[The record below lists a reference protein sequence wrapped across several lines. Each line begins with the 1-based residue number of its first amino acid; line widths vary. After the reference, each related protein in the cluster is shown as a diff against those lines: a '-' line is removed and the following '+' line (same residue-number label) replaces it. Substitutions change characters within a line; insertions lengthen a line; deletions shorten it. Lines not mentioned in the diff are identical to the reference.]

1 MMSPVRILIADDHAL
16 VRSGLRA
23 LLQRVEDFEVVGE
36 AANGRDA
43 LRMVRELAPD
53 IALLDV
59 TMPELNGIDA
69 AASIVRDGPG
79 NTRAVMLSMHGT
91 CGYVRAAL
99 AAGASGYVLKDSG
112 IDELEHA
119 LRAVAR
125 GERWVTPTLARHLD
139 AADAGAAGDRPPL
152 TPRQREVLQLIAE
165 GNGTRLIAEK
175 LAVSVKTIETH
186 RAQIM
191 ERLGIH
197 DVAGLTR
204 YALRIGMIG
213 PD

>member
-1 MMSPVRILIADDHAL
+1 MSQVTILIADDHAL

-23 LLQRVEDFEVVGE
+23 LLQQVDGFEVVGE

-43 LRMVRELAPD
+43 VRMVRELAPD

-69 AASIVRDGPG
+69 AASIVREGAG
-79 NTRAVMLSMHGT
+79 ATRAVMLSMHGSG
-91 CGYVRAAL
+91 GYVRAAL

-125 GERWVTPTLARHLD
+125 GERWVAPALARH
-139 AADAGAAGDRPPL
+139 AGEADTGAGAARPPL

-175 LAVSVKTIETH
+175 LGVSVTTIETH

-191 ERLGIH
+191 ERLGIR

-204 YALRIGMIG
+204 YALRVGMVG

>member
-1 MMSPVRILIADDHAL
+1 V
-16 VRSGLRA
+16 
-23 LLQRVEDFEVVGE
+23 
-36 AANGRDA
+36 
-43 LRMVRELAPD
+43 
-53 IALLDV
+53 
-59 TMPELNGIDA
+59 
-69 AASIVRDGPG
+69 
-79 NTRAVMLSMHGT
+79 
-91 CGYVRAAL
+91 
-99 AAGASGYVLKDSG
+99 
-112 IDELEHA
+112 DE
-119 LRAVAR
+119 
-125 GERWVTPTLARHLD
+125 
-139 AADAGAAGDRPPL
+139 ADAGVVGDRPPL

>member
-1 MMSPVRILIADDHAL
+1 MSQVTILIADDHAL

-23 LLQRVEDFEVVGE
+23 LLQGVEGFEVVGE

-43 LRMVRELAPD
+43 VRMVRELAPD

-69 AASIVRDGPG
+69 AASIVREGAG
-79 NTRAVMLSMHGT
+79 ATRAVMLSMHGSG
-91 CGYVRAAL
+91 GYVRAAL
-99 AAGASGYVLKDSG
+99 AAGAAGYVLKDSG

-125 GERWVTPTLARHLD
+125 GERWVAPALARQ
-139 AADAGAAGDRPPL
+139 AGEADSGTGAGRPPL
-152 TPRQREVLQLIAE
+152 TLRQREVLQLIAE

-175 LAVSVKTIETH
+175 LGVSVKTVETH

-191 ERLGIH
+191 ERLGIR

-204 YALRIGMIG
+204 YALRTGMVG

>member
-1 MMSPVRILIADDHAL
+1 MNRVRIIIADDHAL

-23 LLQRVEDFEVVGE
+23 LLQSVEDFDVVGE
-36 AANGRDA
+36 AGDGREA
-43 LRMVRELAPD
+43 VRLVRDLEPD

-69 AASIVRDGPG
+69 AASIARDGPR
-79 NTRAVMLSMHGT
+79 NTRTVMLSIHSGG
-91 CGYVRAAL
+91 GYVRAAL
-99 AAGASGYVLKDSG
+99 AAGASGYVLKDSS

-119 LRAVAR
+119 LRAVVN
-125 GERWVTPTLARHLD
+125 GERYLPPSLAS
-139 AADAGAAGDRPPL
+139 AVQRPDGSPLSERPAL

-165 GNGTRLIAEK
+165 GHSTRAIAER
-175 LAVSVKTIETH
+175 LGVSVKTVETH

-191 ERLGIH
+191 ERLGIR
-197 DVAGLTR
+197 DVASLTR
-204 YALRIGMIG
+204 YALREGMVG

>member
-1 MMSPVRILIADDHAL
+1 MSQVTILIADDHAL

-23 LLQRVEDFEVVGE
+23 LLQGVDGFEVVGE

-43 LRMVRELAPD
+43 VRMVRELAPD

-69 AASIVRDGPG
+69 AASIVREGPG
-79 NTRAVMLSMHGT
+79 TTRAVMLSMHGSG
-91 CGYVRAAL
+91 GYVRAAL

-119 LRAVAR
+119 LRAVTR
-125 GERWVTPTLARHLD
+125 GERWVAPGLASHLD
-139 AADAGAAGDRPPL
+139 EADSGLGARRPPL

-175 LAVSVKTIETH
+175 LGVSVKTVETH

-191 ERLGIH
+191 ERLGIR

-204 YALRIGMIG
+204 YALRTGMVG